1 MAKHLGTLRLA
12 LLLAVAA
19 YALPARAIPAF
30 ARKYGTSCLTC
41 HTVYPKLTP
50 FGEAFRRNG
59 YRFPGVDS
67 DYVKQEQVAL
77 GQEANKKTFPKT
89 VWPDVIPS
97 SVPIAIGVNGQA
109 FAYPDKNASVPRA
122 NNGTQ
127 VALDDLV
134 AEGHL
139 WTGAALDDTITIW
152 GELTLSSGGV
162 DVEHAQVLFN
172 DLVGPKHALNLV
184 VGKGFPTLTS
194 FGPHSSFLA
203 DSMITTVP
211 VTAIYSGSP
220 DPFTLVDNYT
230 GLELNGVVAG
240 RGDWSLGFNTGKN
253 SLGTVYPN
261 ESFYGHVG
269 WKIGGMR
276 LDGEG
281 AQGPADAMR
290 PWAETSLTID
300 VFGYRAS
307 EHFPGPGSTP
317 DTPIPA
323 RDTSDTLGA
332 AVRAQAGS
340 GALDVGY
347 YAQWHN
353 HGTADLAKVRAGV
366 AYAEASYVLY
376 PWLVPAIRV
385 EDVMLSPSGGST
397 VSDLHLMPGA
407 AFLVRPN
414 VKIVLV
420 ANVEIGNGYPQ
431 LPDGVT
437 PLAWQGGA
445 ADWGSFVLAPTAA
458 DTPTTKRSE
467 FESIAVF
474 LAWAF

>member
-1 MAKHLGTLRLA
+1 MASHPLPLRLA
-12 LLLAVAA
+12 VVAA
-19 YALPARAIPAF
+19 LAATALPARAIPAF

-89 VWPDVIPS
+89 VWPDSLPI
-97 SVPIAIGVNGQA
+97 SVPIAIGANGQA
-109 FAYPDKNASVPRA
+109 FVYPDTGASVPRA

-127 VALDDLV
+127 LALDDLV
-134 AEGHL
+134 AEAHL

-172 DLVGPKHALNLV
+172 DLVGPKHAVNLI

-194 FGPHSSFLA
+194 FGPHSSYLA
-203 DSMITTVP
+203 DIAIPNAP
-211 VTAIYSGSP
+211 VTAVYSGSA
-220 DPFTLVDNYT
+220 DPFVLVDNYT
-230 GLELNGVVAG
+230 GVEANGVVAG
-240 RGDWSLGFNTGKN
+240 RADWSLGFNAGKN

-261 ESFYGHVG
+261 QSFYGHAG
-269 WKIGGMR
+269 YKLGGMR

-290 PWAETSLTID
+290 PWAETALTVD
-300 VFGYRAS
+300 VYAYRAV
-307 EHFPGPGSTP
+307 EHFAGPGSTAAAAV
-317 DTPIPA
+317 PA
-323 RDTSDTLGA
+323 RDASSTVGA
-332 AVRAQAGS
+332 AVRAQSGS
-340 GALDVGY
+340 AELDVGY
-347 YAQWHN
+347 YAQWHD
-353 HGTADLAKVRAGV
+353 HGTADLGKVRAGV

-376 PWLVPAIRV
+376 PWLVPAIRI
-385 EDVMLSPSGGST
+385 EDIALSPTGAST

-414 VKIVLV
+414 LKFVLV

-431 LPDGVT
+431 DATGA
-437 PLAWQGGA
+437 PLGWQGGS
-445 ADWGSFVLAPTAA
+445 ADWGPFVLAPTGSA
-458 DTPTTKRSE
+458 TPSTSRTE
-467 FESIAVF
+467 LESIAVF
-474 LAWAF
+474 LAWAM

>member
-1 MAKHLGTLRLA
+1 MTINVLPLRLA
-12 LLLAVAA
+12 ILLAVAGT
-19 YALPARAIPAF
+19 ALPARAIPAF

-41 HTVYPKLTP
+41 HTAYPKLTP

-89 VWPDVIPS
+89 VWPAALPI
-97 SVPIAIGVNGQA
+97 SVPIAIGANGQA

-122 NNGTQ
+122 SNGTQ
-127 VALDDLV
+127 LALDDLV

-139 WTGAALDDTITIW
+139 WTGAALDDTITVW
-152 GELTLSSGGV
+152 GELTLSPDGV
-162 DVEHAQVLFN
+162 DVEHAQLLFN
-172 DLVGPKHALNLV
+172 DLLGPKHALNLV

-194 FGPHSSFLA
+194 FGPHSSYLA
-203 DSMITTVP
+203 DLAMPNAP
-211 VTAIYSGSP
+211 VTAIYSGSA
-220 DPFTLVDNYT
+220 DPFVLVDNYT
-230 GLELNGVVAG
+230 GLEVNGVVAG

-253 SLGTVYPN
+253 SVGTVFPN
-261 ESFYGHVG
+261 ESFYGHLG

-281 AQGPADAMR
+281 SQGPANAME
-290 PWAETSLTID
+290 PWAETALTID

-307 EHFPGPGSTP
+307 EHFGIPGAAPGATV
-317 DTPIPA
+317 A
-323 RDTSDTLGA
+323 VRDGSSTLGA

-340 GALDVGY
+340 GEVDLGY
-347 YAQWHN
+347 YAQWHD
-353 HGTADLAKVRAGV
+353 HGTNDLAKVRAGV
-366 AYAEASYVLY
+366 AYAEATYVVY
-376 PWLVPAIRV
+376 PWFIPGIRV
-385 EDVMLSPSGGST
+385 EDLMLSPNGGST

-431 LPDGVT
+431 DATGA
-437 PLAWQGGA
+437 PLGWQGGA
-445 ADWGSFVLAPTAA
+445 ADWGSFVLAPTDTA
-458 DTPTTKRSE
+458 TPTTKRSE
-467 FESIAVF
+467 LESIAVF
-474 LAWAF
+474 LAWAL